1 MKHGFRLRRVR
12 PVQILLYL
20 FLRVVVM
27 VVGMFPFTMAPRLS
41 RFLGRLLRLVDR
53 KHARIAAKNLEA
65 SPGVCPGGEIP
76 AFVDRVYRN
85 LALSFIEML
94 MLPRLLGV
102 RGLSRIVRL
111 ERFDI
116 LDRLLA
122 EGRGAIAVI
131 GHQGNWELI
140 GLGVTL
146 AGYPLH
152 SLARP
157 VENPWIERYL
167 ERFRTQTGQRI
178 ISKYQALGEMIR
190 VLRRNEVLVVQVDQ
204 DARHFGV
211 FVDFFGRPAS
221 THRSPA
227 VLALKY
233 GAPIVPVDIY
243 REGGVHYCVLG
254 DPLRP
259 EEFRGLPDPVR
270 ALTQAYT
277 ARLEANIR
285 RRPDQWFWVHDRWKS
300 AERAARDHPEV
311 LQRRYASGAI
321 AEASPKGSP

>member
-1 MKHGFRLRRVR
+1 MKHGFRLRRI
-12 PVQILLYL
+12 PAIQILLYL
-20 FLRVVVM
+20 LLRTVVM
-27 VVGMFPFTMAPRLS
+27 VVGMFPFSMAPALS
-41 RFLGRLLRLVDR
+41 RILGRLLRGVDR
-53 KHARIAAKNLEA
+53 KHARIAARNLERA
-65 SPGVCPGGEIP
+65 SGVCRPEEIP
-76 AFVDRVYRN
+76 GFVDRVYRN

-94 MLPRLLGV
+94 MLPRILGF
-102 RGLSRIVRL
+102 RGISRLVRL
-111 ERFDI
+111 ERFEI
-116 LDRLLA
+116 LDRLRA
-122 EGRGAIAVI
+122 EGRGVITVI

-167 ERFRTQTGQRI
+167 NRFRTRTGQRI
-178 ISKYQALGEMIR
+178 IPKYHALGEMVR
-190 VLRRNEVLVVQVDQ
+190 VLQRNEVLVVQVDQ

-227 VLALKY
+227 VLSLKY

-243 REGGVHYCVLG
+243 REGKLHYCVLG

-259 EEFRGLPDPVR
+259 EEFRGTADPVR

-277 ARLEANIR
+277 SRLEENIR
-285 RRPDQWFWVHDRWKS
+285 RHPDQWFWVHDRWKS
-300 AERAARDHPEV
+300 AERAARDHPEA
-311 LQRRYASGAI
+311 LERRYVSGAI
-321 AEASPKGSP
+321 AER